1 MQQLRRPIHRSGF
14 PAAFLKKLRGAPGVK
29 AGRLTPYFLL
39 LFVEIIV
46 LAFLIVPSVLSLA
59 FSFQSYDLTK
69 PDEIRFIWFGNF
81 IRIFEDVTLR
91 RTVLNSGYFLVFMVT
106 LSFLGSIVIAS
117 ILNRNFWG
125 RQMLLAIL
133 IMPWALPQVVN
144 ALLWANIINPTY
156 GALNGLLFQLGLIDQ
171 YVVWTNDPFI
181 TVNII
186 CLILLW
192 KHLPLMAVIVLAAM
206 QAIPEELYEAAKIDG
221 AGALTSFLYVTLPS
235 IMPTMAI
242 VLSIS
247 SIVALNV
254 FDEIFVVARFRGD
267 TRSLAMEAYLTAFK
281 FLDLGYGSA
290 MAYVLLITGALFS
303 ILYMRNLYK
312 EIQM

>member
-1 MQQLRRPIHRSGF
+1 
-14 PAAFLKKLRGAPGVK
+14 
-29 AGRLTPYFLL
+29 
-39 LFVEIIV
+39 
-46 LAFLIVPSVLSLA
+46 
-59 FSFQSYDLTK
+59 
-69 PDEIRFIWFGNF
+69 
-81 IRIFEDVTLR
+81 
-91 RTVLNSGYFLVFMVT
+91 
-106 LSFLGSIVIAS
+106 
-117 ILNRNFWG
+117 
-125 RQMLLAIL
+125 
-133 IMPWALPQVVN
+133 
-144 ALLWANIINPTY
+144 
-156 GALNGLLFQLGLIDQ
+156 LGLIDQ
-171 YVVWTNDPFI
+171 YVVWTNDPFV

-186 CLILLW
+186 SLILLW

-206 QAIPEELYEAAKIDG
+206 QAIPEELYEAARIDG

-267 TRSLAMEAYLTAFK
+267 TRSLAMEAYLAAFR

-290 MAYVLLITGALFS
+290 MAYVLLIAGALFS

>member
-1 MQQLRRPIHRSGF
+1 MQQLRRSTHRDSF
-14 PAAFLKKLRGAPGVK
+14 LAAFLKKLRGAPGVK
-29 AGRLTPYFLL
+29 RGRLTPYFLL

-46 LAFLIVPSVLSLA
+46 LALLIVPSVMSLA

-91 RTVLNSGYFLVFMVT
+91 RTILNSGYFLLFMVI

-117 ILNRNFWG
+117 VLNRNFWG

-144 ALLWANIINPTY
+144 SLLWANIVNPTY

-171 YVVWTNDPFI
+171 YVVWTNDPFV

-186 CLILLW
+186 SLILLW

-206 QAIPEELYEAAKIDG
+206 QAIPEELYEAARIDG

-267 TRSLAMEAYLTAFK
+267 TRSLAMEAYLAAFR

-290 MAYVLLITGALFS
+290 MAYVLLIAGALFS